1 MTKRYEFEYMT
12 DEKNTLASMRATP
25 PYPSARGATASK
37 VLRLLHCI
45 LLVWGGLAIGYGVTD
60 LLGGPA
66 TLLHWSSVVGLGL
79 AYIAIFGSIFITL
92 PMMVRTVL
100 ATRVNWDPVQMVVD
114 DIGVVTQNTYFKSEI
129 KWAGLEGVTR
139 TKVGF
144 VRWLGGNRPSVP
156 FTAFESPAQ
165 IDAFEADVKTWLEA
179 SR

>member
-1 MTKRYEFEYMT
+1 MTKRYEFHYMT
-12 DEKNTLASMRATP
+12 DEKTTLASMRATP

-45 LLVWGGLAIGYGVTD
+45 LLVWGGVAIGYGVTD
-60 LLGGPA
+60 LLDGPA
-66 TLLHWSSVVGLGL
+66 TLLHWSSAAGLGL
-79 AYIAIFGSIFITL
+79 AYIAIFGSIFVTL

-100 ATRVNWDPVQMVVD
+100 ATRINRDPLHAVVD
-114 DIGVVTQNTYFKSEI
+114 DNGILTQNSYFRSEI

-144 VRWLGGNRPSVP
+144 VLWIGGNRPSIP
-156 FTAFESPAQ
+156 LTAFENPAQ
-165 IDAFEADVKTWLEA
+165 IDAFEVDVKTWLEV